1 MSTTGM
7 PSLDVLLSNVNK
19 ARENK
24 KIKGTQGKGRNLSK
38 EKIDNFY
45 KAIEKL
51 NSIYGTQ
58 FYMETSGKTYTIQG
72 NREYGHLSRRNGIIG
87 VGVHLTLAL
96 HEMDAAGTENT
107 IKMIVDNNGGFLV
120 VSLSKMR
127 ELGLFSEEVLR
138 ERYRARS
145 NNTIPYYTWN
155 IDELREYD
163 VIMYLN
169 N

>member
-1 MSTTGM
+1 M
-7 PSLDVLLSNVNK
+7 PTLDVLLNNVNR

-24 KIKGTQGKGRNLSK
+24 KTKGTQGKGRSLNK
-38 EKIDNFY
+38 EKIDDFY
-45 KAIEKL
+45 KAVEKL

-87 VGVHLTLAL
+87 VSVHLTLAL
-96 HEMDAAGTENT
+96 HEMDAGTENT

-138 ERYRARS
+138 ERYRARP

-155 IDELREYD
+155 INELCEYD